1 MCKLQTPKPVT
12 GTESQQLCL
21 PETSLLLRWSR
32 VTDGEL
38 DLRMETIKEECLKA
52 GRGDVEA
59 LGPLSGF
66 PDISVSS
73 FR

>member
-1 MCKLQTPKPVT
+1 M
-12 GTESQQLCL
+12 
-21 PETSLLLRWSR
+21 
-32 VTDGEL
+32 TDGEL